1 MLLSFQC
8 KMEIDEV
15 NTLRQEKQKQRLM
28 LVFFINDG
36 HNPELT
42 VIQILIW
49 RWFVPCS
56 WVPDLDML
64 LSLYIDYAPFSQTHW
79 KNNVIA
85 YKQLCITQFRNTF
98 QYQWVLDTS
107 EQERQLRQNYDK
119 YLALCAM
126 LCRSLFVLLSFFIW
140 PLCCLFFFELRIQI
154 TLLLS
159 LAIALILFC
168 ISQSQV
174 CVQ

>member
-49 RWFVPCS
+49 R
-56 WVPDLDML
+56 
-64 LSLYIDYAPFSQTHW
+64 
-79 KNNVIA
+79 
-85 YKQLCITQFRNTF
+85 
-98 QYQWVLDTS
+98 
-107 EQERQLRQNYDK
+107 
-119 YLALCAM
+119 
-126 LCRSLFVLLSFFIW
+126 
-140 PLCCLFFFELRIQI
+140 
-154 TLLLS
+154 
-159 LAIALILFC
+159 
-168 ISQSQV
+168 
-174 CVQ
+174 